1 MIELIVSN
9 KTKFAMLNR
18 TLEKYKGIPILIC
31 AIKQSVWLERFSN
44 GEPKAAYFSKNNEAS
59 YSNYLKII

>member
-1 MIELIVSN
+1 
-9 KTKFAMLNR
+9 MLNR

-44 GEPKAAYFSKNNEAS
+44 GDPKAAYFSKNNEAS